1 MTTLTLTN
9 ILGAAALALVATAV
23 AAEADPSENPV
34 LTLRVDQIEQA
45 QGRLM
50 IAVFSDGESWS
61 GGQPAFTASAAVE
74 GSEVELELGAVPAG
88 EYGVKLYHDVD
99 GDGELDTNLVG
110 IPTEP
115 FAFSNSAMGSFGPP
129 AWEAVAFG
137 VGEEN
142 TVHTISFR

>member
-1 MTTLTLTN
+1 MTTLTLPN

-23 AAEADPSENPV
+23 AAEADPSQSPV
-34 LTLRVDQIEQA
+34 LTLRVEHIEQA

-50 IAVFSDGESWS
+50 IAVFSDSESWS
-61 GGQPAFTASAAVE
+61 GGEPAFTASAAVE
-74 GSEVELELGAVPAG
+74 SAEVELELGAVPAG
-88 EYGVKLYHDVD
+88 DYAIKLYHDVD

-129 AWEAVAFG
+129 AWEAAVFG